1 MPNIKTILKDIRRQ
15 LQQFI
20 EKHPEDIQ
28 EASLSFAKSTWG
40 KTRFTNHINFLGKCL
55 KFKVVPK
62 GFNLKFH
69 SPIKRT
75 ILQRHLTS
83 FGNKLIRSSINHFRY
98 RQTNFSTELP
108 SLACRLQFL
117 CHTRDSYFDIRQK
130 IHELDQALYNFLKT
144 TKDKKLKE
152 LINDQ
157 KQDPIDANQ
166 AISTPIN
173 NIKNTPNF
181 QSNNHNDSV
190 SISDSRQQRLVK
202 TIPDDLPLTTAERSL
217 LSKNLKFVP
226 LISIVNEFQVKHDAE
241 GFFRHLR
248 LRHLLYVTCAH
259 FQNQMVKPASND
271 NTSTLTSTDACNC
284 NNFHYGWNIRPK
296 CSENPSDTLL

>member
-1 MPNIKTILKDIRRQ
+1 MKDIRRQ

-28 EASLSFAKSTWG
+28 EASLSLAKSTWG

-62 GFNLKFH
+62 GFKLKFH

-83 FGNKLIRSSINHFRY
+83 FANKLIRSSINHFRY
-98 RQTNFSTELP
+98 QQTKFSKELP
-108 SLACRLQFL
+108 SLTRRLQFL

-130 IHELDQALYNFLKT
+130 IHELNQTLYNFLKT

-166 AISTPIN
+166 AISTLIN

-190 SISDSRQQRLVK
+190 SISDSRQTRLVK

-226 LISIVNEFQVKHDAE
+226 LRSTVNEF
-241 GFFRHLR
+241 
-248 LRHLLYVTCAH
+248 
-259 FQNQMVKPASND
+259 
-271 NTSTLTSTDACNC
+271 
-284 NNFHYGWNIRPK
+284 
-296 CSENPSDTLL
+296 